1 MLVFI
6 SDTISLLNVI
16 VCILPVALLKPYHE
30 CQKKSEVKKVFGVL
44 TDVITSIIAPWG
56 KIVYTVS
63 EPLLL

>member
-1 MLVFI
+1 M
-6 SDTISLLNVI
+6 N
-16 VCILPVALLKPYHE
+16 AKKKK
-30 CQKKSEVKKVFGVL
+30 KKSEVKKVSGVL